1 MTHQCVEEWDIVGV
15 VLKNQEVRDSGR
27 NVAARHRSNRTG
39 NIVECTI
46 DPVLGGALRN
56 ALSHPQTTD
65 LLEVRRRDR
74 DRLSL
79 EQLSEW
85 PRSIQILTCRERD
98 SRSLANDGQ
107 SLWVVGSN
115 RILEPE
121 EPEWLERPSNAKR
134 IRRGVTPVTVNGYI
148 HVGTDRIA
156 NRANQLNHV
165 VEFAVAD

>member
-1 MTHQCVEEWDIVGV
+1 MPYEWVAVMTHQCVEEWDIVGV
-15 VLKNQEVRDSGR
+15 VLKTQEFRHGRR

-39 NIVECTI
+39 NIVERTI

-85 PRSIQILTCRERD
+85 PRSVQILTCRERD
-98 SRSLANDGQ
+98 SRFLTDDCQALS
-107 SLWVVGSN
+107 VVGSYS
-115 RILEPE
+115 ILETE
-121 EPEWLERPSNAKR
+121 
-134 IRRGVTPVTVNGYI
+134 
-148 HVGTDRIA
+148 
-156 NRANQLNHV
+156 
-165 VEFAVAD
+165 